1 MLSDSFRLLMTGKS
15 KVTSEKEDGGQ
26 SAGES
31 EFGRE
36 RIMKKEDKLLARMRR
51 CVFIST
57 AVS

>member
-36 RIMKKEDKLLARMRR
+36 RIMKKEEKNETVPERVTGRLGDS
-51 CVFIST
+51 I
-57 AVS
+57 

>member
-26 SAGES
+26 SAGVS

-36 RIMKKEDKLLARMRR
+36 RIMKKEEKSET
-51 CVFIST
+51 VP
-57 AVS
+57 